1 MPFTVAIET
10 EQNNKISFLDANII
24 SEQGKFGKCVYR
36 KPTFSGVCTHF
47 DSFLLDTYKIGIIY
61 TLVDR

>member
-24 SEQGKFGKCVYR
+24 SEQSKFGKCVYR
-36 KPTFSGVCTHF
+36 KPTFIGVCTHF
-47 DSFLLDTYKIGIIY
+47 DSFLLDTYKIGMIY